1 MIPVLIVDDSPTV
14 RLTLR
19 GWLTEAGYETREAA
33 DGLEALD
40 ALRAGP
46 TPMIAL
52 MDYQMPRLDGFET
65 LSRAVAEGLTP
76 PRFAYVAIS
85 SMAAHFP
92 PALSALLRQLGAQIL
107 PKPFEREALL
117 EVTRFVERR
126 LTTPVGEQA

>member
-33 DGLEALD
+33 DGLEALA

-65 LSRAVAEGLTP
+65 LSRAVEEGLTP

-126 LTTPVGEQA
+126 LTAPVGEQA

>member
-14 RLTLR
+14 RVTLR
-19 GWLTEAGYETREAA
+19 DWLTEAGYETREAA
-33 DGLEALD
+33 DGLEALE

-65 LSRAVAEGLTP
+65 LSRAVEEGLTP

-126 LTTPVGEQA
+126 LTAPVGEQA

>member
-33 DGLEALD
+33 DGVEALA

-65 LSRAVAEGLTP
+65 LSRAVEAGLTP

-126 LTTPVGEQA
+126 LTAPVGEQA

>member
-33 DGLEALD
+33 DGVEALA

-65 LSRAVAEGLTP
+65 LSRAVEEGLTP

-126 LTTPVGEQA
+126 LTAPVGEQA

>member
-33 DGLEALD
+33 DGLEALA

-65 LSRAVAEGLTP
+65 LSRAVEEGLTP

-92 PALSALLRQLGAQIL
+92 PAFSSLLRQLSAQIL
-107 PKPFEREALL
+107 PKPFERDALL
-117 EVTRFVERR
+117 EVTQFVERR
-126 LTTPVGEQA
+126 LTSPVG

>member
-14 RLTLR
+14 RMTLR

-33 DGLEALD
+33 DGLEALE
-40 ALRAGP
+40 ALRAAP
-46 TPMIAL
+46 TPMIVL

-65 LSRAVAEGLTP
+65 LSRAAEEGLAP

-92 PALSALLRQLGAQIL
+92 PAFSSLLRQLSAQIL
-107 PKPFEREALL
+107 PKPFERDALL
-117 EVTRFVERR
+117 EVTQFVERR
-126 LTTPVGEQA
+126 LTATVG